1 LPENQLY
8 DETELILRIAE
19 GDEQAFTRFFNNY
32 QQKVFAFAMH
42 FLKSETL
49 AKEVVLD
56 VFLGIWKRRSH
67 LQSIEKL
74 EAFLYISA
82 RNRSFTLL
90 KKEAMED
97 IVRRKGSLYSALHVT
112 GPEEALQVK
121 EIDAF
126 LSEAVNKL
134 PDQQK
139 RVYMMSRMEGLSH
152 LEISKQLN
160 ISVNTVNVHITQ
172 ALRSIRNYLSS
183 RLPTVLMLLLMDIW
197 QKK

>member
-1 LPENQLY
+1 LQENQPY
-8 DETELILRIAE
+8 DETDLVLRITA
-19 GDEQAFTRFFNNY
+19 GDEQAFTRLFNNY

-49 AKEVVLD
+49 SKEVVLD

-97 IVRRKGSLYSALHVT
+97 IVRRKGSLYSALPVT

-160 ISVNTVNVHITQ
+160 ISINTVNVHITQ

-183 RLPTVLMLLLMDIW
+183 RLPAVLILLLMDIW